1 MAETLVRP
9 KRVPMSREE
18 LAKFP
23 EGPPYYD
30 YINGEAIEVNRP
42 TGRHQKIVVRL
53 CNLLMDYTHDKQV
66 GDVWADIDVLLP
78 TGEAVGPDISLLLKE
93 HLDRYDERRGDI
105 IGVPDLVVEVS
116 SLRRCGLTMKRVCLG
131 CGSLTKRVWRWKSF
145 SGHLKAICASTPSKG
160 AKFSDQNSSPTLP
173 LTLKHCCGR
182 SEGVRRGNEW

>member
-116 SLRRCGLTMKRVCLG
+116 SASTAEYDRIEKMRAYHEAGVPWVWLIDQESLAVEEFQWTPEGYLRVNAVKGGEVFRPKLFPDIAVD
-131 CGSLTKRVWRWKSF
+131 
-145 SGHLKAICASTPSKG
+145 LKALLWEK
-160 AKFSDQNSSPTLP
+160 
-173 LTLKHCCGR
+173 
-182 SEGVRRGNEW
+182 